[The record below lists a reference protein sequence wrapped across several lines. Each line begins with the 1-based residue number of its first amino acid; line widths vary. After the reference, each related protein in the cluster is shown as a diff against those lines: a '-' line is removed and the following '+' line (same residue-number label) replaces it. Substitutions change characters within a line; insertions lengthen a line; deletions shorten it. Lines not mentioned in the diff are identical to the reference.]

1 MLQVLTAHLLHE
13 TTKATKSQ
21 WHPYLAQLPH
31 EYTLMM
37 NFNPHHV
44 HALQAPHAQ
53 QIATTTCQQAQ
64 QSWTEAKGLLSM
76 LGSLCWQ
83 LLTLGLCVH
92 QHWQACFLIVQVCK
106 GAAGLPISCT
116 CNASMH
122 APL

>member
-44 HALQAPHAQ
+44 QALQAPHAQ

-92 QHWQACFLIVQVCK
+92 QHTVASMYPRYTSPCSV
-106 GAAGLPISCT
+106 AAGLTVSCT
-116 CNASMH
+116 
-122 APL
+122 L